1 MRIIT
6 LALFLAGCL
15 QAGDFN
21 GTWKANYTS
30 PDGRDR
36 ETKFVLQTVGSSLT
50 GIIVDSSEETPIQDG
65 KVIGDN
71 ISFSVVSNVKGEQWK
86 VKFTGELA
94 GDTIQIKIDY
104 GDGAFEIT
112 AKRTAK

>member
-1 MRIIT
+1 MIT

-36 ETKFVLQTVGSSLT
+36 ETKFVLQAAGPALT
-50 GIIVDSSEETPIQDG
+50 GTIVDAGEEMPIQEG
-65 KVIGDN
+65 KVAGDS
-71 ISFSVVSNVKGEQWK
+71 ISFTVLSTVKGEQWK
-86 VKFTGELA
+86 IKFTGELA

>member
-1 MRIIT
+1 MRILT

-15 QAGDFN
+15 QAADFN

-36 ETKFVLQTVGSSLT
+36 ETKFVLQTIGSALT
-50 GIIVDSSEETPIQDG
+50 GTIVDASEETPIQDG
-65 KVIGDN
+65 KVIGDA
-71 ISFSVVSNVKGEQWK
+71 ISFSVVSNVKGER
-86 VKFTGELA
+86 TG
-94 GDTIQIKIDY
+94 DIIQLKIDY

>member
-1 MRIIT
+1 MRILT
-6 LALFLAGCL
+6 LALFLAGWL
-15 QAGDFN
+15 QAADFN

-36 ETKFVLQTVGSSLT
+36 ETKFVLQTIGSALT
-50 GIIVDSSEETPIQDG
+50 GTIVDASEETPIQDG
-65 KVIGDN
+65 KVIGDA

-86 VKFTGELA
+86 VKFTGERT
-94 GDTIQIKIDY
+94 GDIIQLKIDY